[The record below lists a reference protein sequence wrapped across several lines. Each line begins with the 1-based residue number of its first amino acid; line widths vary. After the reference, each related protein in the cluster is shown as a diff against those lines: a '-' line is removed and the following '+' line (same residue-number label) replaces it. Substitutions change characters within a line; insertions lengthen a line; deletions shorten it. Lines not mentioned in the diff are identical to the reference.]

1 MAKKKKGHKE
11 SDGTIAKNRKALHDY
26 EIIETFEAGVV
37 LTGTEVR
44 SLRENSCQLTDCFVV
59 IRRDEAWMIG
69 VHISPYSNGGHSNVD
84 SDRNRKLLLHR
95 KQINYLLSKTRE
107 KGMAIVPLKIYFDKN
122 NRVKVE
128 IGLARGRKNY
138 DKRQVI
144 AKRDSQRE
152 VERALKE
159 RYR

>member
-1 MAKKKKGHKE
+1 MAKKGKKPD
-11 SDGTIAKNRKALHDY
+11 DGSIARNRKALHDY
-26 EIIETFEAGVV
+26 EILETFEAGVV

-44 SLRENSCQLTDCFVV
+44 SLRENGCQLVDCFVV
-59 IRRDEAWMIG
+59 IRKDEAWLIG
-69 VHISPYSNGGHSNVD
+69 VHISPYSNGSYNNVD

-95 KQINYLLSKTRE
+95 RQINYLLEKTRE
-107 KGMAIVPLKIYFDKN
+107 KGMSIVPIKMYFDKN
-122 NRVKVE
+122 GRVKIE

-152 VERALKE
+152 IERAMKE
-159 RYR
+159 RSRY